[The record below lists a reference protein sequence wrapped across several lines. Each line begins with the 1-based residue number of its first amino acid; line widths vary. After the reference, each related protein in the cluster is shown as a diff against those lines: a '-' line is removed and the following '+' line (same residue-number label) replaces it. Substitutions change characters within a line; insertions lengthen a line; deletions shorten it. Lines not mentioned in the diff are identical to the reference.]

1 MHFFSPKLPASGYR
15 RKENSGLY
23 PEASPRQ
30 QKNSNNS
37 RKNFEKPLEIQKKV
51 VYNGFKWW
59 KVVNSGRKW
68 GESGRPISKR
78 GEFIVNRRI

>member
-1 MHFFSPKLPASGYR
+1 MGFNSFFCLNKCLKILKKL
-15 RKENSGLY
+15 K
-23 PEASPRQ
+23 
-30 QKNSNNS
+30 
-37 RKNFEKPLEIQKKV
+37 KPLEMRKKV

-68 GESGRPISKR
+68 GESGRPILKR

>member
-1 MHFFSPKLPASGYR
+1 MANRSTNPGLSAKKGYSHI
-15 RKENSGLY
+15 KSFNVAGVTFDN
-23 PEASPRQ
+23 RQ
-30 QKNSNNS
+30 KTL
-37 RKNFEKPLEIQKKV
+37 KKPLEMRKKV
-51 VYNGFKWW
+51 VYNGCKWW

>member
-1 MHFFSPKLPASGYR
+1 MNLNFFC
-15 RKENSGLY
+15 
-23 PEASPRQ
+23 
-30 QKNSNNS
+30 
-37 RKNFEKPLEIQKKV
+37 NFLKKALEIQKKV